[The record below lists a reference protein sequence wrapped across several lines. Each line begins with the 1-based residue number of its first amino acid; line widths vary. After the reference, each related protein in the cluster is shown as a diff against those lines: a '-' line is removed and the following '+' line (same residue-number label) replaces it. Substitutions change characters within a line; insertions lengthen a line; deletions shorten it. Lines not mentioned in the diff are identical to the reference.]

1 MLWLIVVAVFVCALW
16 VMQVNRAL
24 LDKAATWQ
32 RDRVAEMLE
41 VIDRKNH
48 ERYADLLLKLTV
60 LRRQNEI
67 LLRWANKQDA
77 IALHELEGRNPDDL
91 RRKQVVF
98 EGCDWIDDW
107 KPSVDPWSWEH

>member
-1 MLWLIVVAVFVCALW
+1 MYAFFARKFTTTKLTPAEIHEIGLKEVA
-16 VMQVNRAL
+16 RI
-24 LDKAATWQ
+24 
-32 RDRVAEMLE
+32 RAEMLE
-41 VIDRKNH
+41 VIERKNH

-67 LLRWANKQDA
+67 LLRWASKQDA